1 MHEHLPV
8 SPELLYFCRVNRYS
22 PVFAFCCSL
31 CCLFVAVKLTAQP
44 LQDTLKEVRIIE
56 QQRDSADVRRL
67 FTAGQ
72 QTQTIE
78 KVYRDLYNT
87 QSLANL
93 LSQQTPVFVKSYGI
107 NGIATLS
114 IRGASAAQST
124 VLWNGVPILNP
135 ALGVADISILS
146 TGLFD
151 KISLQYGSS
160 AALFG
165 SGNVGGALLLEQYPA
180 TFSKD
185 KLVELTLGGGSYG
198 RRDIGAKA
206 LWQNDRWRISLRGFY
221 QHTVND
227 FSYRNDQQ
235 EEQKLS
241 NAQLDAGG
249 GLLTADYKL
258 GRQDGGE
265 QVLSL
270 QVWYQQY
277 RREIPPA
284 LFEQYSVKKQTDASL
299 RSLLGWHK
307 QTKRSY
313 LYAKA
318 SLNREYLHYQDSVV
332 LPDNRNNVTQYYHE
346 LGWKYRLDAPGT
358 EKTFEHYV
366 LLFSPLQ
373 YAVAKGNNI
382 SSKEEQFRP
391 AIVATYSLSAWKG
404 RLKANAA
411 LRQEWVNGKAAPM
424 LPGAGADFGLLQLER
439 QKTELSLRLQGNVQ
453 RSYRIPT
460 LNELYYFPGGNI
472 NLKPEQ
478 GWNVDGGYAFTFSLH
493 NKRGE
498 QLLAIDHQLHA
509 FNRNIRDWVY
519 WLGGAIWT
527 PYNIAEVHSRGI
539 ETDNTIRLTTGPVQW
554 HVGMKY
560 AYVLSTTVS
569 SYQPNDG
576 SAGKQIPYAPRY
588 NGQFNAGC
596 TIARLFLNYN
606 HTYTGYR
613 FVTVDESQY
622 LAPYQTGNLQLL
634 YNWTPGNYRLGVSA
648 QVQNIWNTRYEVVN
662 ARPMPGRYF
671 LMSLQLGWRQS

>member
-1 MHEHLPV
+1 M
-8 SPELLYFCRVNRYS
+8 NRYFT
-22 PVFAFCCSL
+22 VFIFCCCSL
-31 CCLFVAVKLTAQP
+31 SLTAKLCAQS
-44 LQDTLKEVRIIE
+44 LQDTLKEVRILE
-56 QQRDSADVRRL
+56 QHRDSADVRKL

-78 KVYRDLYNT
+78 KVYKDLYST

-114 IRGASAAQST
+114 LRGASAAQST

-151 KISLQYGSS
+151 RISLQYGSS

-165 SGNVGGALLLEQYPA
+165 SGNVGGALLLEQYAA
-180 TFSKD
+180 TFTKD
-185 KLVELTLGGGSYG
+185 KLVDLTLGGGSYG

-206 LWQNDRWRISLRGFY
+206 VWQNNRWRVSLRGFY
-221 QHTVND
+221 QHTAND
-227 FSYRNDQQ
+227 FPYANDQG
-235 EEQKLS
+235 EERKLS
-241 NAQLDAGG
+241 NARLNAGG
-249 GLLTADYKL
+249 GLFTADYKL
-258 GRQDGGE
+258 GRQDAE

-307 QTKRSY
+307 QTRRSY
-313 LYAKA
+313 FYAKA

-332 LPDNRNNVTQYYHE
+332 LPDNRNNITQYYQE
-346 LGWKYRLDAPGT
+346 LGWKFRLDASVP

-382 SSKEEQFRP
+382 SNKEEQFRP

-411 LRQEWVNGKAAPM
+411 LRQEWVNGKAAPL
-424 LPGAGADFGLLQLER
+424 LPGAGADFSLLQLDR
-439 QKTELSLRLQGNVQ
+439 QRTAIDLRLQGNVQ

-478 GWNVDGGYAFTFSLH
+478 GWNIDGGYAFVFLLH
-493 NKRGE
+493 NKRAE
-498 QLLAIDHQLHA
+498 SLLRVDHQLHA
-509 FNRNIRDWVY
+509 FNRNIHDWVY

-527 PYNIAEVHSRGI
+527 PYNIAEVHSRGM

-588 NGQFNAGC
+588 NGQVNAGC

-622 LAPYQTGNLQLL
+622 LEPYQTGNLQLL
-634 YNWTPGNYRLGVSA
+634 YNWTPGNYRLGLSA
-648 QVQNIWNTRYEVVN
+648 QIQNLWNTRYEVVN

-671 LMSLQLGWRQS
+671 IVSLQLGWRQS

>member
-1 MHEHLPV
+1 MAG
-8 SPELLYFCRVNRYS
+8 R
-22 PVFAFCCSL
+22 L
-31 CCLFVAVKLTAQP
+31 CAQP
-44 LQDTLKEVRIIE
+44 LQDTLKEVRITE
-56 QQRDSADVRRL
+56 QHRDTADVRQL

-72 QTQTIE
+72 QTQSIE
-78 KVYRDLYNT
+78 KVYRDLYRS

-114 IRGASAAQST
+114 LRGASAAQST

-135 ALGVADISILS
+135 ALGVADISILT

-151 KISLQYGSS
+151 RISLQYGSS

-180 TFSKD
+180 TFIND
-185 KLVELTLGGGSYG
+185 KLVDLTLGGGSFG
-198 RRDIGAKA
+198 RRDMGAKA
-206 LWQNDRWRISLRGFY
+206 LWQNGHWRISLRGFY
-221 QHTVND
+221 QHATND
-227 FSYRNDQQ
+227 FLYTDGLQ
-235 EEQKLS
+235 EERKLS
-241 NAQLDAGG
+241 NAQLTAGG

-258 GRQDGGE
+258 GKQRVGD
-265 QVLSL
+265 QVLSVQL
-270 QVWYQQY
+270 WYQQY
-277 RREIPPA
+277 QREIPPA

-299 RSLLGWHK
+299 RSQLSWYK
-307 QTKRSY
+307 QGKRSY
-313 LYAKA
+313 FYAKA
-318 SLNREYLHYQDSVV
+318 SLNREYLRYEDSVV
-332 LPDNRNNVTQYYHE
+332 LPDNRNHITQYYQE
-346 LGWKYRLDAPGT
+346 LGWKYRLDAP
-358 EKTFEHYV
+358 EANRKYQHSI

-382 SSKEEQFRP
+382 SSKESQFRP
-391 AIVATYSLSAWKG
+391 AIVLTYSLSAWKG

-411 LRQEWVNGKAAPM
+411 LRQEWVNGAAAPL
-424 LPGAGADFGLLQLER
+424 LPGAGADFSLLEMEHQRVGLR
-439 QKTELSLRLQGNVQ
+439 MGLQGNVQ

-460 LNELYYFPGGNI
+460 LNELYYFPGGNV

-478 GWNVDGGYAFTFSLH
+478 GWNVDGGYSFVFLLH
-493 NKRGE
+493 NGHSGS
-498 QLLAIDHQLHA
+498 LLHIDHQVHA
-509 FNRNIRDWVY
+509 FNRNIHDWVY

-560 AYVLSTTVS
+560 AYVISTTVS

-588 NGQFNAGC
+588 NGQANAGC
-596 TIARLFLNYN
+596 TVGRLFINYN

-622 LAPYQTGNLQLL
+622 LEPYQTGNLQLM
-634 YNWTPGNYRLGVSA
+634 YQWAPGNYRLGLSG
-648 QVQNIWNTRYEVVN
+648 QVQNLWNTRYEVVN

-671 LMSLQLGWRQS
+671 LLSLQLGWRQS